1 MTKHYSYLLQGLS
14 TNFLIADISDCNNI
28 GSIEIV

>member
-1 MTKHYSYLLQGLS
+1 MTKHYAYLLQGQI
-14 TNFLIADISDCNNI
+14 TNFLIDDISDCNNI